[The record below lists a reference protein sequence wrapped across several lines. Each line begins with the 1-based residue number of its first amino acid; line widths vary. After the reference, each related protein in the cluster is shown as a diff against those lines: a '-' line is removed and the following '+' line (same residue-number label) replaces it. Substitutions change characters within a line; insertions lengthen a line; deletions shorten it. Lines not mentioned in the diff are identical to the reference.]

1 MSAELRV
8 FVVDDDA
15 GVRKAVSRLL
25 GVHGFAVE
33 SFASAREFAAHA
45 ELPDRP
51 SCLVL
56 DVRMP
61 ELDGLDL
68 QDHIRRAGL
77 DVAIVFL
84 TGHGDVPTTV
94 RAMKAGAVDFLES
107 AGRGHVCADSGTDP
121 CRRSRHDRARGSSAP
136 LRYTLAHLGQ

>member
-1 MSAELRV
+1 MSAEPRV

-15 GVRKAVSRLL
+15 SVRKAVSRLL
-25 GVHGFAVE
+25 GSHGFAVE
-33 SFASAREFAAHA
+33 GFASARDFMAHGD
-45 ELPDRP
+45 LPVGP

-61 ELDGLDL
+61 ELDGLGL
-68 QDHIRRAGL
+68 QERIRRAGL

-94 RAMKAGAVDFLES
+94 RAMKAGAVDF
-107 AGRGHVCADSGTDP
+107 
-121 CRRSRHDRARGSSAP
+121 
-136 LRYTLAHLGQ
+136 